1 MRVQGESY
9 YEGKVKVIMR
19 VQGESYYE
27 GTSESYYEGT
37 R

>member
-1 MRVQGESY
+1 MRVQDESY
-9 YEGKVKVIMR
+9 YEGTSKVMRVQVKVIMR

-27 GTSESYYEGT
+27 GT